1 MTHLN
6 PNCATDDFKLGHGG
20 FETAKGSPCA
30 DHRTEEGNGLL
41 NALLTFG
48 ILIVATTMEFFGG
61 CDHSTG
67 LFNRSGVA
75 QAATLLGGGLLLFG
89 YGALLNYAPVPFERV
104 VGLYIAT
111 LFCVWQVVSFVTFR
125 SLPSP
130 QIMVGGLLIV
140 AGGLVVTFW
149 PR

>member
-1 MTHLN
+1 MV
-6 PNCATDDFKLGHGG
+6 
-20 FETAKGSPCA
+20 ETASGPHAPTTAAS
-30 DHRTEEGNGLL
+30 EEGNGLL

-48 ILIVATTMEFFGG
+48 ILIVATTMESFG
-61 CDHSTG
+61 DATIRIG
-67 LFNRSGVA
+67 LFNRSGAA

-89 YGALLNYAPVPFERV
+89 YGALLNFAPVPFERV

-125 SLPSP
+125 SPPSAP
-130 QIMVGGLLIV
+130 IMVGGLLIV

>member
-1 MTHLN
+1 MPGDNEKRSPTE
-6 PNCATDDFKLGHGG
+6 ATS
-20 FETAKGSPCA
+20 EQ
-30 DHRTEEGNGLL
+30 GNGLL
-41 NALLTFG
+41 NALLTLG
-48 ILIVATTMEFFGG
+48 ILIVATTMESFG
-61 CDHSTG
+61 DATIRIG
-67 LFNRSGVA
+67 LFNRSGAA

-89 YGALLNYAPVPFERV
+89 YGTLLNFAPVPFERV

-125 SLPSP
+125 SLPGAP
-130 QIMVGGLLIV
+130 IMVGGLLIV